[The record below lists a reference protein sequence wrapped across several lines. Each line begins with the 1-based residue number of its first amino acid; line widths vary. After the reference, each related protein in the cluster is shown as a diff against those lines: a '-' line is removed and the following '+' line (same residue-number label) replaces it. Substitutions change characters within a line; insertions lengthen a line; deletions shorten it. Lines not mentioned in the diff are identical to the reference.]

1 MSIPRTKDPRIPSY
15 VEKLRKIRDKI
26 DDYKAGINRTEIHEM
41 EDGKPFK
48 MPMFRVDSEYMAIKS
63 AGGPPRNQLGYYP
76 IMSWL
81 QENSRRVHFIE
92 GWFIYNR
99 IYLDFSSGSLV
110 VRFKEKG
117 KRLFDEHKETFKFD
131 NVTTEDELIR
141 MENDH
146 IVLLIGWTDR
156 IPYILVEN
164 KMSGENYYI
173 LYQVDGVSDADAI
186 IDPEKPTRRAD
197 EPDDDDDSDDDG
209 DIVPIKKERERTIR
223 MREDTKPDR
232 VNENEVI
239 DLTITRRVPGVVD
252 LTGDMDE
259 EQPTRPVNP
268 SVSPVRSVRPN
279 NPIRP
284 VNPEP
289 VMNNTMY
296 EGESDYASEEP
307 EDNGIDFYG
316 RDDEPRYNR
325 SPVKSPVLSRET
337 SPFSNRSPFSRLRND
352 NLPEMSPVRESTQQ
366 YFASPGRMHHGGNES
381 NFDISLL
388 DTEDNESQIGHDE
401 PLSSQSTALVS
412 QLNHQFSQTE
422 QPTEQQTNQP
432 EPTNQINQP
441 EQTYQTNQLDYW
453 MSEDDNT
460 DIDTM
465 F

>member
-232 VNENEVI
+232 VNENEMI
-239 DLTITRRVPGVVD
+239 DLTITRRVPGIID
-252 LTGDMDE
+252 LTGDMEE
-259 EQPTRPVNP
+259 EQPNRPANPVRPVNQP
-268 SVSPVRSVRPN
+268 IQP
-279 NPIRP
+279 NPIRG
-284 VNPEP
+284 NEP
-289 VMNNTMY
+289 VVNNTLY

-388 DTEDNESQIGHDE
+388 DTEDDESQVGHDE
-401 PLSSQSTALVS
+401 PLSSQSTALVN
-412 QLNHQFSQTE
+412 QLNHQI
-422 QPTEQQTNQP
+422 NQP
-432 EPTNQINQP
+432 DQPINQSTNQP
-441 EQTYQTNQLDYW
+441 EQTNW
-453 MSEDDNT
+453 MEMWENYESDDC
-460 DIDTM
+460 DTM